1 MTVVSPIPCQRDLFD
16 IPEDVAY
23 LNCAFTAPL
32 LKSAAEAGHEAV
44 ATKANPWS
52 ITVDHFFLGL
62 EECRKLFGR
71 LIETHPDNVAL
82 IPAVSYG
89 ISLAA
94 KNLPVS
100 RGEEILV
107 LADQF
112 PSNVYPWM
120 RVAGE
125 KNAVLVTVSRPPD
138 SNWSEAV
145 LDRIG
150 ERTAVAALPTCH
162 WTDGTTL
169 DLVQIGQRCREA
181 GAALVVDGTQ
191 SLGAVPFSVPEV
203 QPDFLVTTSHKWLLG
218 PYSYG
223 YCYVAPE
230 RQNGVP
236 LEENWMNRE
245 GSRDI
250 ARLVDY
256 REGYQPGARRFDVG
270 EASNFILTPIA
281 AAALRQVLDWKPL
294 SIASTLDELT
304 GGIAQWAE
312 ESGFK
317 IAARRFRSPHI
328 IGLQKTGGF
337 PKELPSKLAQQKV
350 FVSVR
355 GDSIRVSPHLYNNL
369 KDLQR
374 LFSALTFERI

>member
-1 MTVVSPIPCQRDLFD
+1 MTVVSPIACQRDLFD
-16 IPEDVAY
+16 MPEDVAY

-32 LKSAAEAGHEAV
+32 LKSAAEAGHKAV

-52 ITVDHFFLGL
+52 ITIDHFFRDL

-71 LIETHPDNVAL
+71 LIETNPDNVAL

-94 KNLPVS
+94 KNLPIS

-120 RVAGE
+120 RLTWE
-125 KNAVLVTVSRPPD
+125 KNAVLVTVSRPTD

-145 LDRIG
+145 LDRIH
-150 ERTAVAALPTCH
+150 EKTAVAALPTCH

-169 DLVQIGQRCREA
+169 DLIQIGQRCREV

-191 SLGAVPFSVPEV
+191 SLGAVPFSVAEV
-203 QPDFLVTTSHKWLLG
+203 RPDFLITTSHKWLLG

-236 LEENWMNRE
+236 LEENWLNRE

-256 REGYQPGARRFDVG
+256 RECYQPGARRFDVG

-281 AAALRQVLDWKPL
+281 VAALRQVLDWKPL
-294 SIASTLDELT
+294 SIAGTLDGLT
-304 GGIAQWAE
+304 GSIAEWAE
-312 ESGFK
+312 KSGFK
-317 IAARRFRSPHI
+317 TAPPRFRSPHI

-355 GDSIRVSPHLYNNL
+355 GDSIRVSPHVYNNL
-369 KDLQR
+369 NDLER
-374 LFSALTFERI
+374 LFSALDPERI

>member
-1 MTVVSPIPCQRDLFD
+1 MTLVSPIACQRDLFD
-16 IPEDVAY
+16 MPGDVAY
-23 LNCAFTAPL
+23 LNCAYTAPL
-32 LKSAAEAGHEAV
+32 LKRAAEAGHKAV
-44 ATKANPWS
+44 AAKANPWT
-52 ITVDHFFLGL
+52 ITIDHFFRDL
-62 EECRKLFGR
+62 ESCRELFGR

-100 RGEEILV
+100 SGEEILV

-120 RVAGE
+120 RVARE
-125 KNAVLVTVSRPPD
+125 KNAVVVTVSRPANG
-138 SNWSEAV
+138 NWSQAV

-169 DLVQIGQRCREA
+169 DLIQIGQRCREA

-191 SLGAVPFSVPEV
+191 SVGAVPFSVPEV

-245 GSRDI
+245 GSRDM

-256 REGYQPGARRFDVG
+256 RER
-270 EASNFILTPIA
+270 
-281 AAALRQVLDWKPL
+281 
-294 SIASTLDELT
+294 
-304 GGIAQWAE
+304 
-312 ESGFK
+312 
-317 IAARRFRSPHI
+317 
-328 IGLQKTGGF
+328 
-337 PKELPSKLAQQKV
+337 
-350 FVSVR
+350 
-355 GDSIRVSPHLYNNL
+355 
-369 KDLQR
+369 
-374 LFSALTFERI
+374 